1 MYRPHLTCIDD
12 EIKGLK
18 EFFTFVNDTTDEVKE
33 DLEESIARIVAQKAD
48 LHRELIDMK
57 SRLMRSNGE
66 QAM

>member
-1 MYRPHLTCIDD
+1 MYRPHLTRIDD